1 MKALKNLM
9 SFLAA
14 AVLATAVNLHADDK
28 TAANPFFA
36 SLSTATAAEL
46 PAKAAEMVSQADKK
60 NLKQTT
66 IDVVKAAVGLN
77 PAAAPAIVGSIA
89 QSSPA
94 MAATAAE
101 AAVSVLPNHAV
112 AIASAA
118 AAAAPSKA
126 GQIVE
131 AVCRELPASYR
142 EVAEAVAEVVP
153 GAGRE
158 ILTGIASAMPELKD
172 LIKQVTDGYDG
183 KIPSVTTV
191 LDQVAQANNSA
202 DPTLS
207 PANTAVSL
215 PPANT
220 TVSPSPVT
228 IISGKP
234 QAITIAPPT
243 VPISGTPQTLDPGTG
258 GEVPT
263 GGRYAA
269 P

>member
-1 MKALKNLM
+1 MKALKY
-9 SFLAA
+9 SIAFLTA
-14 AVLATAVNLHADDK
+14 AVLATAVNLRADEK

-36 SLSTATAAEL
+36 SLSMATAAEL
-46 PAKAAEMVSQADKK
+46 PGKAADMVSQADKK

-66 IDVVKAAVGLN
+66 IDVVKAATGLN

-94 MAATAAE
+94 MAATAVA
-101 AAVSVLPNHAV
+101 AAVSVLPNHAA
-112 AIASAA
+112 AIARAA

-131 AVCRELPASYR
+131 AVCRELPSSYQ

-158 ILTGIASAMPELKD
+158 ILTGIASAMPELKNSISKV
-172 LIKQVTDGYDG
+172 LAGYAG
-183 KIPSVTTV
+183 KIPSVATA
-191 LDQVAQANNSA
+191 LDQIQVAQAKNLA
-202 DPTLS
+202 DTTTTLS
-207 PANTAVSL
+207 PAD
-215 PPANT
+215 T
-220 TVSPSPVT
+220 TPTQPVT
-228 IISGKP
+228 LSLSR
-234 QAITIAPPT
+234 AINIVPPK
-243 VPISGTPQTLDPGTG
+243 VPISGTPQTINPGQG